1 MIYGKS
7 LFLLFFLG
15 SSFSLS
21 AIFPALIGIGREKRK
36 RKMTKRG
43 SMWEERKEEGERKK
57 QDLELAL

>member
-1 MIYGKS
+1 
-7 LFLLFFLG
+7 
-15 SSFSLS
+15 
-21 AIFPALIGIGREKRK
+21 LIGRGREKRK